1 MRGSGWWPLAG
12 IAGWVIPTLAFAQER
27 FYGWGWGGHPM
38 SWMWGAWGIGM
49 MLFVLLF
56 WGLVIAGIVLGIRWL
71 VRQSQDSRPDQALEI
86 LRQRYA
92 RGEIGKE
99 EFEAKRKDLLT
110 R

>member
-1 MRGSGWWPLAG
+1 
-12 IAGWVIPTLAFAQER
+12 
-27 FYGWGWGGHPM
+27 
-38 SWMWGAWGIGM
+38 M